1 MADGYTNVRATV
13 RTRNQE
19 NQRENKINAKNTAVD
34 KKLSNT
40 KRKKRVDEM
49 KETKQGK
56 QRHPPTTYGIG
67 T

>member
-1 MADGYTNVRATV
+1 V

-56 QRHPPTTYGIG
+56 QRQPPTTYGIG